1 MKRIGIICSIL
12 ALVIALC
19 LLSTSVSAA
28 ELKIGALSDDT
39 NINVS
44 SSGNIH
50 IASTSKPNKFGNL
63 SKKNYTADC
72 QLVGP
77 SWLYTNY
84 YFKPNSKGIIYV
96 RGEYYSMTGRP
107 VNGLI
112 CAYDLTDQKI
122 KSTQKLNKNKLTKT
136 KINTTF
142 KGLIKKHNYA
152 IAFTITSNG
161 WTIDPFCGKAVISYK

>member
-28 ELKIGALSDDT
+28 ELEIGALSDDT

-50 IASTSKPNKFGNL
+50 IASTSKSNKFWNL

-112 CAYDLTDQKI
+112 CAYDMTD
-122 KSTQKLNKNKLTKT
+122 
-136 KINTTF
+136 
-142 KGLIKKHNYA
+142 
-152 IAFTITSNG
+152 
-161 WTIDPFCGKAVISYK
+161 